1 MLIAATHMSVSK
13 REITMLRT
21 TALATVL
28 IGAVTA
34 AHAAGPVSQPV
45 EPIVQQPAPMQS
57 PFWAGGYVGG
67 QLGYAYGDFDLGNV
81 DPRDFDNDSVIGGF
95 HAGYLW
101 EVSPGF
107 YLGPEFQYDFADVT
121 VTDPDTG
128 GTASFD
134 EIARLK
140 LIAGYELGN
149 GLLFGSAGIA
159 YADFDGSVGGIFD
172 GIDGGETSYVVGI
185 GYDHRVSD
193 NWTVGGEYQFH
204 RFNNL
209 GAGGEDVDVNTL
221 HLRASYRF

>member
-1 MLIAATHMSVSK
+1 
-13 REITMLRT
+13 MLRS
-21 TALATVL
+21 TALATILTGV
-28 IGAVTA
+28 VTA
-34 AHAAGPVSQPV
+34 AHAAGPAPTPV
-45 EPIVQQPAPMQS
+45 EPAVAQPAPVQS

-67 QLGYAYGDFDLGNV
+67 QLGYAYGDFDIGSGTSLS
-81 DPRDFDNDSVIGGF
+81 DFDDDSVIGGF

-121 VTDPDTG
+121 ITDPDTG

-140 LIAGYELGN
+140 LIGGYEIGN

-159 YADFDGSVGGIFD
+159 YADFDSVGAVFD
-172 GIDGGETSYVVGI
+172 GFDGGESSYVLGL
-185 GYDHRVSD
+185 GYDHRVGD

-204 RFNNL
+204 RFNSA
-209 GAGGEDVDVNTL
+209 GASGEDVDVNTL